1 MDRFKPRLSILPAA
15 QRRLWPALGGASEL
29 GFVLYGGTAIALRLG
44 HRTSVD
50 FDFFSERDLDR
61 RALGARLRFVR
72 RSTVLQDSHNTLTLS
87 VPSRSG
93 PVKVS
98 FFGGIGFGRF
108 TPPELTDDGIMQVA
122 SLDDLMATKLKTIL
136 QRVESRDYRDIAAM
150 IGAGVDLA
158 KGIAIARAMFGPSF
172 QPAVALKTLTYFEG
186 GDLRKLSAQDRKVLV
201 ATAAGVRDLP
211 RVRKRSARLQG

>member
-1 MDRFKPRLSILPAA
+1 MGRFKPRLSVLPAA
-15 QRRLWPALGGASEL
+15 QRKLWPALSGAVEL

-44 HRTSVD
+44 HRVSVD

-72 RSTVLQDSHNTLTLS
+72 RATVLQDAHNTLTLS
-87 VPSRSG
+87 VPSRAG

-98 FFGGIGFGRF
+98 FFGGIDFGRF
-108 TPPELTDDGIMQVA
+108 TPPELTDDGIVQVA
-122 SLDDLMATKLKTIL
+122 SLDELMATKLKTIL

-158 KGIAIARAMFGPSF
+158 KGLAIARVMFGRSF

-186 GDLRKLSAQDRKVLV
+186 GDLRKLSAQKRKLLV
-201 ATAAGVRDLP
+201 ATAAGVRELP
-211 RVRKRSARLQG
+211 RVRKLSSRLQG